1 MTERNWFEA
10 RMGEILASSLAAT
23 AQVVEGSPE
32 WMLRVEL
39 RVNRALRE
47 VDLIL
52 AKLAGELADLSR
64 LALGEYLGPDE
75 ELRRRTLSQ
84 GRTAWEADSARVHF
98 LAKWDRDMEEV
109 SEEPDPGLEYLP
121 GWFLSRGKPLEDHS
135 IEDRNE
141 EDDQ

>member
-1 MTERNWFEA
+1 MAERNWFEA
-10 RMGEILASSLAAT
+10 RMGEILASSLSAT

-39 RVNRALRE
+39 RVNRACRE
-47 VDLIL
+47 VDLTL
-52 AKLAGELADLSR
+52 ARLAGELADLSR

-75 ELRRRTLSQ
+75 ELRRRTRAQ
-84 GRTAWEADSARVHF
+84 GQVAWEADSARVHF

-121 GWFLSRGKPLEDHS
+121 DWFLSRGKPLEDHS
-135 IEDRNE
+135 ME